1 MTATSSTR
9 NERLLGRF
17 GALAVM
23 AGVGVA
29 LAHNPPAANADDTSA
44 PRARSE
50 TSAAKSPSETSRKS
64 PSETDA
70 NSRGSAGAR
79 TERSTSAD
87 EDAVPRRAHRR
98 AAVTLRTDQ
107 LAREDRGTDPAD
119 TPAEPAT
126 AALWTLTGSA
136 RRDTVTPETPPTE
149 ATSTSPLVEATST
162 SPLQTEQQLAAERIA
177 TKTVTTF
184 PVRLV
189 KAVLR
194 AGWLATARREYAAIG
209 GPDLMNRA
217 RLERAVDEYAM
228 GAAFQQQLLNPMRP
242 TVVAQVAPP
251 HSWDGTPVQGSRI
264 LYDNPDTVYRFMGVN
279 KTSTYVITG
288 RITGAPAAD
297 LTFSVLTGLSGV
309 TADVLT
315 ARDLHVGDDG
325 TFTITVSGK
334 SAAPGQVNHLQL
346 TNDTTLIAVRDTLS
360 QWDTQLPMQLAIER
374 LTGPPNSLF
383 SQLGG
388 FAIPLIG
395 PTVTAS
401 PFLTALVSLIPP
413 LPVQPTLLRGT
424 VTAAVMALGLSME
437 ARYIKVAT
445 RDPQTGELKTPNEF
459 RDPTRNAEFLATQLQ
474 SAGYFSLT
482 DRQALVVTVD
492 PGNARY
498 FTVPVTD
505 LWTITGNYWDQQT
518 SLNSAQAERN
528 SDGTYTFVVS
538 PRDPG
543 VHNWVSTGGLNQG
556 TISIR
561 FQDLDPE
568 SDVLPTVRVEVVDRR
583 RLATV
588 LPADTRYVT
597 RAQRLDQLAHR
608 RAGFERRFTPV

>member
-9 NERLLGRF
+9 HERLLGRF

-29 LAHNPPAANADDTSA
+29 LAHNPPTANADETSA
-44 PRARSE
+44 PRAGSE
-50 TSAAKSPSETSRKS
+50 TSAAKSPSETSRK
-64 PSETDA
+64 PRSETDA
-70 NSRGSAGAR
+70 NSRGSARSR
-79 TERSTSAD
+79 TKRSTSAD

-126 AALWTLTGSA
+126 AALWTLTGAA
-136 RRDTVTPETPPTE
+136 RRDAVAQEV
-149 ATSTSPLVEATST
+149 SSS
-162 SPLQTEQQLAAERIA
+162 SPLQTDQQLEAERIA
-177 TKTVTTF
+177 TKTVATF
-184 PVRLV
+184 PVRLM

-209 GPDLMNRA
+209 GSDRVNRA
-217 RLERAVDEYAM
+217 RLERAIDEYAM

-251 HSWDGTPVQGSRI
+251 HSWDGTPIQGSRI

-334 SAAPGQVNHLQL
+334 PAAPGQVNHLQL

-360 QWDTQLPMQLAIER
+360 QWDTQLPMELAIER
-374 LTGPPNSLF
+374 LSGPPNSLF

-395 PTVTAS
+395 PAVTAS
-401 PFLTALVSLIPP
+401 PFLTTLVSLIPP

-437 ARYIKVAT
+437 ATYIKVAT
-445 RDPQTGELKTPNEF
+445 RDPETGELKAPNEF
-459 RDPTRNAEFLATQLQ
+459 GDPTRNAEFLATQLQ

-505 LWTITGNYWDQQT
+505 LWTITGNYWDQPT
-518 SLNSAQAERN
+518 SLDSAQAERN